1 MNLNLKHNFTEEI
14 PSDPIK
20 TNTRRQVNEAC
31 FSYVTPKKTSNP
43 KLIHVAKDFSEYL
56 GFTNDDARGIRVC
69 HVIRDDR

>member
-1 MNLNLKHNFTEEI
+1 MNLNIIHNFIKEL

-43 KLIHVAKDFSEYL
+43 KLIHVAKDFS
-56 GFTNDDARGIRVC
+56 
-69 HVIRDDR
+69 